1 MHERLSLALG
11 QGNITFVVEEPDPA
25 ALVLHP
31 RHHAGA
37 GERGVADRV
46 GINVGV
52 DSMELDV
59 NDNKIRDV
67 LHVFTDALLCQAF
80 GNSIVDQ
87 DVASDPARNLVGD
100 VVLDPELML
109 SPADFDLTIRY
120 QRSNVNVSSRY
131 MLLTRLPCR

>member
-11 QGNITFVVEEPDPA
+11 QGDIAFVVEEPDPA
-25 ALVLHP
+25 SFVLHP

-46 GINVGV
+46 GVDVGV
-52 DSMELDV
+52 TSMELDV
-59 NDNKIRDV
+59 NDDKIRDV

-80 GNSIVDQ
+80 RSSIVDQ
-87 DVASDPARNLVGD
+87 DIASDATGNLVVD

-109 SPADFDLTIRY
+109 SQLTSI
-120 QRSNVNVSSRY
+120 
-131 MLLTRLPCR
+131 